1 MRRLSE
7 MGRIDLWRRTFLIVF
22 CSAVGISIDY
32 RATGPPQAIFEM
44 ISTKLSTETVDNF
57 ADV

>member
-1 MRRLSE
+1 